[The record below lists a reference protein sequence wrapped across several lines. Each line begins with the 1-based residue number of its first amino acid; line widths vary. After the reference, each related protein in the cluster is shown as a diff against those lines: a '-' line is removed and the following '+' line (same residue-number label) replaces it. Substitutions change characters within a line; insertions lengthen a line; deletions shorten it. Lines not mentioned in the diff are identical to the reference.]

1 MQSQYDQSE
10 ILSYYVEEGDFTVTK
25 DALVIPGGE
34 KVNVGTFAAQV
45 NKDTFL
51 ELGEGENT
59 LQAAATAATHIA
71 AHDPEAI
78 NGLPETSTNE
88 ASVARRLVAAVK
100 LKPGE
105 FYLPL
110 IDNNV
115 QIAVGDP
122 LTVSAGSA
130 AGLDK
135 QSGTSTATDV
145 AVALEAV
152 AANTGGFIRCMLEG
166 SKIDRD

>member
-51 ELGEGENT
+51 ELGGGENT
-59 LQAAATAATHIA
+59 LQAAATRATHIA
-71 AHDPEAI
+71 AHDPDTI
-78 NGLPETSTNE
+78 NDLPDVSTVEDN
-88 ASVARRLVAAVK
+88 VGRRLVAAVK

-105 FYLPL
+105 WFFPL
-110 IDNNV
+110 IDTNEE
-115 QIAVGDP
+115 IAVGDN
-122 LTVSAGSA
+122 LTVSNGSA

-135 QSGTSTATDV
+135 QTGSGTDV

-152 AANTGGFIRCMLEG
+152 GANTGGFIRCLLNG
-166 SKIDRD
+166 SSIDRD

>member
-10 ILSYYVEEGDFTVTK
+10 ILSYYVEEGDFTVTN
-25 DALVIPGGE
+25 DALIIPGGE

-51 ELGEGENT
+51 ELGGGENT

-78 NGLPETSTNE
+78 NGLPDVSTNE
-88 ASVARRLVAAVK
+88 ASVPRRLVAAVK

-110 IDNNV
+110 IDTNA
-115 QIAVGDP
+115 QIAVGDS

-135 QSGTSTATDV
+135 QTGSGTDV